1 VAVWGVDTGRFGR
14 WLGTRRVLV
23 RVLLAAGAVLWLF
36 ALRPLSIGDIVAVIL
51 TTLGVALILEVLQI
65 RQAEVETAR

>member
-1 VAVWGVDTGRFGR
+1 VDTGRFGR

>member
-1 VAVWGVDTGRFGR
+1 GVDTGRFGR

>member
-1 VAVWGVDTGRFGR
+1 VWGVDTGRFGR